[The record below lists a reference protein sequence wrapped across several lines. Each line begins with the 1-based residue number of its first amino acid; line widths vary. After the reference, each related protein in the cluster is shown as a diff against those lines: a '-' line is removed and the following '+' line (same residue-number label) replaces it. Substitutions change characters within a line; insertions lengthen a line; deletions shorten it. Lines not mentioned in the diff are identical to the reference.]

1 MVETGQ
7 MDFRC
12 PVNTCRVS
20 VVCLLALL
28 QRLDL
33 PKLFPATIQRR
44 LTNGV
49 TTTLIWTA
57 CRDKQPCKQSSPE
70 IRLLLLN
77 VRMLVALCFAYV

>member
-7 MDFRC
+7 MDFWC

-44 LTNGV
+44 LTHGV
-49 TTTLIWTA
+49 TRMMTWRA
-57 CRDKQPCKQSSPE
+57 CRDKQPFKRSSPE

-77 VRMLVALCFAYV
+77 VRMRVALCFAYV